1 MLEQPGSENILV
13 QFVSRIA
20 EILFVIISKGQIG
33 KLYMIDKYG
42 SLSSQGSFKMN
53 EKKFLENLISAHS

>member
-1 MLEQPGSENILV
+1 MLEQPGSENIFV

-20 EILFVIISKGQIG
+20 EMLFVIISKGQIE

-42 SLSSQGSFKMN
+42 MVGSFKMN
-53 EKKFLENLISAHS
+53 EKKFIENLISAHS

>member
-20 EILFVIISKGQIG
+20 EMLFVIISKGQIG

-42 SLSSQGSFKMN
+42 MVGSFKRMRKN
-53 EKKFLENLISAHS
+53 SLKI

>member
-20 EILFVIISKGQIG
+20 EMLFVIISKGQIG
-33 KLYMIDKYG
+33 KLYMIDEYG
-42 SLSSQGSFKMN
+42 MVGSFKMN
-53 EKKFLENLISAHS
+53 GKKFIENLISAHS